1 MSGVRLVER
10 ALRCLRVPPPLPLW
24 TSRHSPL
31 MGLGLSRQRPLAR
44 MLTPSPGFI
53 LSVEVLGVARVDDL
67 HLLLEVEVEALGP
80 VERLMRLQRPVC
92 RVLALSPWAPEGL
105 AHLLGL

>member
-1 MSGVRLVER
+1 VER
-10 ALRCLRVPPPLPLW
+10 VLRCLRVRHHLPLW

-31 MGLGLSRQRPLAR
+31 MGRGLSQLLPLAR
-44 MLTPSPGFI
+44 MLTPSPGFT
-53 LSVEVLGVARVDDL
+53 LLVGVLGVARVDDL
-67 HLLLEVEVEALGP
+67 HLLLGEGEGALGP

>member
-1 MSGVRLVER
+1 
-10 ALRCLRVPPPLPLW
+10 
-24 TSRHSPL
+24 
-31 MGLGLSRQRPLAR
+31 
-44 MLTPSPGFI
+44 
-53 LSVEVLGVARVDDL
+53 VDDL